1 VQARDNNEFICRM
14 KDYLL
19 RSFFIEKTT
28 KAFETYFPMQPM
40 SLDTNGIA
48 HKKVFVHTTSLL
60 AKQELLNGLAFV
72 FSATYSDDD
81 DDSSLTVAL
90 WLELLMLPCSLRNLK
105 SDG

>member
-60 AKQELLNGLAFV
+60 AKQELLNGWLLC
-72 FSATYSDDD
+72 
-81 DDSSLTVAL
+81 SLQLIVMMMMIVHSL
-90 WLELLMLPCSLRNLK
+90 WLELLMMPCSLRNLK